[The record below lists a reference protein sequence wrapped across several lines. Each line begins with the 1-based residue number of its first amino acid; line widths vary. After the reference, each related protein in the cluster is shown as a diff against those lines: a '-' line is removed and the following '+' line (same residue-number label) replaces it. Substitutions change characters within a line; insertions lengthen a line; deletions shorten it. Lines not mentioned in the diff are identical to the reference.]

1 MFSLDELE
9 HPLVQA
15 PLGGGPSTT
24 ALAAAVAGAGALAFL
39 ATGYKTPDAVR
50 ADVAELRSRTS
61 APFGVNV
68 FAPGPGGDAA
78 AVERYAASLAAEA
91 GRYDAAL
98 GEPRHDDDH
107 YEAKL
112 ALLAEQRVAVVS
124 FTFGCPSP
132 GVVARL
138 QDAGSAVW
146 VTATT
151 VAEARAVER
160 AGADA
165 LVVQGV
171 EAGGHRG
178 SFDGAAPGDLGLL
191 ALLQLI
197 GDAVALPLV
206 AAGGIANG
214 RGVAAVLAAGAS
226 AAALGTALM
235 LADEAGTAPPHR
247 AALAGDARTALTRA
261 FTGRPA
267 RGIENRFMR
276 EHEADAPIAYP
287 AVHNLTA
294 PVRATARAAGD
305 PDGINLWAGQ
315 AYPLA
320 RSGPAAEIIRTIAA
334 DARSA
339 LADAARRYPR

>member
-24 ALAAAVAGAGALAFL
+24 ALAAAVADAGALAFL

-50 ADVAELRSRTS
+50 ADVDELRSRTS

-124 FTFGCPSP
+124 FTFGCPSA

-138 QDAGSAVW
+138 HDAGSAVW

-226 AAALGTALM
+226 AAAP
-235 LADEAGTAPPHR
+235 GTAPMLAAQAGPAPADR
-247 AALAGDARTALTRA
+247 AAPA
-261 FTGRPA
+261 RPA
-267 RGIENRFMR
+267 P
-276 EHEADAPIAYP
+276 APP
-287 AVHNLTA
+287 
-294 PVRATARAAGD
+294 P
-305 PDGINLWAGQ
+305 
-315 AYPLA
+315 
-320 RSGPAAEIIRTIAA
+320 
-334 DARSA
+334 
-339 LADAARRYPR
+339 RRV